1 MPRRVLKGP
10 GGTEPAV
17 QRYVVGME
25 SELPPGSRRIIS
37 VGTHGIGVF
46 NVNGTYYAL
55 KNVCPHQGGPL
66 CLGSLEGTA
75 ISVAGP
81 DGGDRIA
88 WVREGEILCCPW
100 HRWEFDISTGKPL
113 FPSKMRVATYKVT
126 VETSPSEPSVE
137 TYSVSVEDGVV
148 IVEAP

>member
-1 MPRRVLKGP
+1 MQKHI
-10 GGTEPAV
+10 
-17 QRYVVGME
+17 VGKA
-25 SELPPGSRRIIS
+25 SELPPGSRRIIPA
-37 VGTHGIGVF
+37 GEHGIGVF

-75 ISVAGP
+75 LGVTGA
-81 DGGDRIA
+81 DGVERIA
-88 WVREGEILCCPW
+88 WIRQGEILCCPW

-126 VETSPSEPSVE
+126 VEASAPEPSVQ
-137 TYSVSVEDGVV
+137 TYPVFVEDGIV